1 MGDLDFDEVEKL
13 LDNRDAGRDKEESMY
28 LENDEKAVNNERS
41 ERSAPS
47 KATIGP
53 PSRRGGARSGGGDRG
68 SPSRSPGAN
77 RMKGKSGR
85 GDDGRGPRG
94 GNSTKKGSESLSK
107 REKEGAYHREWPSG
121 SGYGSRRDDHDDRW
135 RGRRGDDRHKGGPS
149 RSMRSRS
156 RDRRRASRSPHYGR
170 DGRGGPG
177 GRGPSPGALRDEAVY
192 IRMRRERDEQQKK
205 QREDELKK
213 REVEEARRDDLT
225 VLVLNL
231 CLKAEEKHI
240 YEFFSA
246 NAGKIR
252 DIQLIR
258 DQRSGTSKGVAY
270 VEFYTQES
278 VIKAMA
284 LNGIAFKGQP
294 LRVQASMAEKNRAA
308 RAAKQ
313 QQQGGGA
320 AESAV
325 VSIPMRVY
333 VGGLVD
339 SLAKIQEEDLRVLF
353 GPFGRINEVE
363 IPKDANTGGL
373 RGYGFVTYASAADAH
388 EAMQHMNNFELLGQQ
403 LRVGYAADG
412 VRGTATE
419 GTLQQVAAA
428 AALQQQQQQQL
439 VPPPQVSQEAVLAQ
453 QLAAQAAA
461 AKQGAQPLGAA
472 EEKKDVQEKDEDDGV
487 LDDDD
492 GDKGLIHGRDHK
504 QALMQKL
511 LNRDAST
518 SASSNTGSTQ
528 TGFLRASN
536 GALFADN
543 ATGSC
548 NVVLHNMFAP
558 KDVDLKEDPHFFLD
572 LGDDVRDECKKFGSV
587 EKVWIDERN
596 VDGNVWIRFAHPD
609 QARAAF
615 GALNGRYFAGK
626 PISAEFIS
634 DAVWSSTCS

>member
-13 LDNRDAGRDKEESMY
+13 LDNRESGRDKDEGACR
-28 LENDEKAVNNERS
+28 ENDDASGNNERGD
-41 ERSAPS
+41 RSAASS
-47 KATIGP
+47 KVAAGAP
-53 PSRRGGARSGGGDRG
+53 PRRGGPRGGDR
-68 SPSRSPGAN
+68 SSRSRSPGAE
-77 RMKGKSGR
+77 RSKGKNGQE
-85 GDDGRGPRG
+85 DGRISRG
-94 GNSTKKGSESLSK
+94 GAGSKKGPDSMIK
-107 REKEGAYHREWPSG
+107 REKEGAYHRERPSG
-121 SGYGSRRDDHDDRW
+121 PGYGRRDEYDDRW
-135 RGRRGDDRHKGGPS
+135 RGRRGDDRYRGSGPS
-149 RSMRSRS
+149 RPMRSRS
-156 RDRRRASRSPHYGR
+156 RERRRSRSPYG
-170 DGRGGPG
+170 GRSGG
-177 GRGPSPGALRDEAVY
+177 GRGRSPNSRRDEAMY
-192 IRMRRERDEQQKK
+192 MRMRREREEMRREREEMQKK
-205 QREDELKK
+205 QREDEQKK
-213 REVEEARRDDLT
+213 KEVEEARRDDLT

-240 YEFFSA
+240 YEFFST

-313 QQQGGGA
+313 QQAGGA

-339 SLAKIQEEDLRVLF
+339 NLAKLSEDELRMLF
-353 GPFGRINEVE
+353 SPFGRITEIEV
-363 IPKDANTGGL
+363 PKDANTGGL
-373 RGYGFVTYASAADAH
+373 RGYAFVTYASAADAH

-412 VRGTATE
+412 VRGSATE
-419 GTLQQVAAA
+419 GMLQQAAAA
-428 AALQQQQQQQL
+428 AALQQQQQL
-439 VPPPQVSQEAVLAQ
+439 VPPPQVSHEAVLAQ

-461 AKQGAQPLGAA
+461 AKQGVQPVGLP
-472 EEKKDVQEKDEDDGV
+472 EEKKETNDRDDDDGV

-511 LNRDAST
+511 LNRDAA
-518 SASSNTGSTQ
+518 ASSSSGSAATQ
-528 TGFLRASN
+528 AGFLRASN
-536 GALFADN
+536 GALFADST
-543 ATGSC
+543 TGSC
-548 NVVLHNMFAP
+548 NVVLNNMFFP
-558 KDVDLKEDPHFFLD
+558 KDVNLKDDPHFFLD
-572 LGDDVRDECKKFGSV
+572 LGDDVRDECEKFGSV

-596 VDGNVWIRFAHPD
+596 VDGKVWIRFAKPD

-634 DAVWSSTCS
+634 DSVWSSTCS

>member
-13 LDNRDAGRDKEESMY
+13 LDSRDVGRDKEGSTHR
-28 LENDEKAVNNERS
+28 ENEEKPVNNERN
-41 ERSAPS
+41 ERAGPS

-53 PSRRGGARSGGGDRG
+53 PSRRGGARGGDDRG
-68 SPSRSPGAN
+68 SPSRSPGPN
-77 RMKGKSGR
+77 KIRGRSGR
-85 GDDGRGPRG
+85 GEDGRGPRG
-94 GNSTKKGSESLSK
+94 GSGTKREGLSK

-121 SGYGSRRDDHDDRW
+121 SGYGRRDDHDDRW
-135 RGRRGDDRHKGGPS
+135 RGRRGDDRHKGPS

-156 RDRRRASRSPHYGR
+156 RDRRRGSRSPQYGR
-170 DGRGGPG
+170 ESRGGPG
-177 GRGPSPGALRDEAVY
+177 GRGPSPGTLRDEAVY

-313 QQQGGGA
+313 QQQGGAA

-339 SLAKIQEEDLRVLF
+339 NLAKIQEEDLRVLF

-412 VRGTATE
+412 VRGSATE
-419 GTLQQVAAA
+419 GTLQQAAAA
-428 AALQQQQQQQL
+428 AALQQQQQQL

-461 AKQGAQPLGAA
+461 AKQGAQPLGAVD
-472 EEKKDVQEKDEDDGV
+472 ETKDLQEKDEDDG

-511 LNRDAST
+511 LNRDAGSST
-518 SASSNTGSTQ
+518 SSAATQ
-528 TGFLRASN
+528 SGFLPASN

-548 NVVLHNMFAP
+548 NVVLHNMFAA
-558 KDVDLKEDPHFFLD
+558 KDVNLKEDPHFFLD